1 MSRIED
7 LDYVTMSPEQKK
19 IADEIIASR
28 GKVAGPFIPWL
39 RSADLADR
47 SQKLGAYCRYETSLP
62 PRLSELAI
70 LILARD
76 WTIQMEWHAHKPI
89 ALEAGTDPDVIDAIA
104 ERKTP
109 KFKNKDEEV
118 IYNFSTELL
127 KNKKVSANIYAATIA
142 ELGEAALVDLIAIL
156 GYYSSVAMVLNTFEI
171 LPSDGIKPLS
181 E

>member
-1 MSRIED
+1 MSRIET
-7 LDYVTMSPEQKK
+7 LDYDTMSPEQKL

-28 GKVAGPFIPWL
+28 GKVVGPFIPWL
-39 RSADLADR
+39 RNADLADR

-76 WTIQMEWHAHKPI
+76 WTIQMEWNAHKPI
-89 ALEAGTDPDVIDAIA
+89 ALEAGTDPDLIDAIA

-109 KFKNKDEEV
+109 IFKNHDEEV

-127 KNKKVSANIYAATIA
+127 QNKKVSKETYAATL
-142 ELGEAALVDLIAIL
+142 EEFGEATLVDLVAIL
-156 GYYSSVAMVLNTFEI
+156 GYYSNVAMVLNTFEM
-171 LPSDGIKPLS
+171 LPANGAKPLAD
-181 E
+181 